1 MRRKVGHTQLEP
13 EVAAKNDCALA
24 LYRNEGFTEYG
35 RNPMGFNS
43 RLDGLQEIVLMR
55 RMLDG

>member
-1 MRRKVGHTQLEP
+1 MGYTQLEP
-13 EVAAKNDCALA
+13 EVAAKNDCTLA

-35 RNPMGFNS
+35 RNPMGVNS
-43 RLDGLQEIVLMR
+43 RLDGLQEIVLML